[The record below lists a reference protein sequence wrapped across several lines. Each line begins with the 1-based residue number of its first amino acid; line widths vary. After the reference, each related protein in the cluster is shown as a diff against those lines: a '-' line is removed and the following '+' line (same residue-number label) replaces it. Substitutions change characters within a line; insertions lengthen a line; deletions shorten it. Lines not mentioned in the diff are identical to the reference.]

1 MSGENNEEG
10 TGRNGRRSADNTRNK
25 EVFPSSGNGVL
36 RWLLNGVAVG
46 GVIAVLFYSG
56 RASRL
61 LDTAVASNVKQDQK
75 IDLIITQL
83 HTNDIEQNR
92 LLSMLENT
100 VIQQKAS
107 DEQFLN
113 ELKETREKL
122 QDIDNG
128 VRGNREAIIIMNGKV
143 TKSDNTSA
151 NYLAYLNN

>member
-1 MSGENNEEG
+1 MNSENNTEDAS
-10 TGRNGRRSADNTRNK
+10 RNGRRSTDDSDTK
-25 EVFPSSGNGVL
+25 EVFSPPSGGLL

-61 LDTAVASNVKQDQK
+61 LDSTVASNARQDQK
-75 IDLIITQL
+75 IEFIITQL

-100 VIQQKAS
+100 VIQQKRS
-107 DEQFLN
+107 DDEFLR

-122 QDIDNG
+122 NDIDHG

-143 TKSDNTSA
+143 TSVDKTRV
-151 NYLAYLNN
+151 NYLASR